1 MGLWYMLRPPRN
13 PSRHVYLVLSLWF
26 LCTLVLPTRLL
37 SQAQLG
43 EFRIQVQDS
52 SGLAME
58 ASGKLESLASK
69 ADLSFRTDAQG
80 TYAFSSLPPGPYRLE
95 VSKAGFATQSFV
107 VDIPSGR
114 AVVRTV
120 TLMLA
125 AQASRIDVVAATPLP
140 GTDLPIDQIPAPVQT
155 VSALDLQHSGALDLS
170 DLLNQR
176 LSAVHIN
183 QNQENPYQ
191 PDVSYRGYTASPL
204 LGTPEG
210 ISVYMDGVRQNQ
222 PFGDIV
228 AWDLIPKI
236 AISELA
242 LMPGSNPLFGLNTL
256 GGAISIDTKT
266 GYSQPGTAVQLS
278 GGSFGRRSGEFEHG
292 GSNSKGLSWYV
303 AGNLFRED
311 GWRQFS
317 PSEIRQ
323 SFAKLGWQ
331 HAKTSIYLSGAY
343 ADNWLTGNGLQDT
356 RFLAQHYS
364 SVYST
369 PDITWNR
376 SPSLNLSLRHDVNS
390 NLTFSGNAYFRYIRA
405 DTTNGDI
412 NSTSFDQSLYNLSA
426 ADIAALTAAGY
437 TGFPTTGNAATEP
450 FPFWRCIA
458 QGLENSEP
466 NEKCTGLITNTFNK
480 QHNYGL
486 SGQASWV
493 ISHNHATAGAAWD
506 RSSTIFQQG
515 SQFGYLS
522 ADHLTITPINAF
534 ANGSTTQDDVP
545 FDTRVDLHGLI
556 NTFSL
561 YASDTLSV
569 GRSLALTASGRYN
582 RTSIDNTD
590 RLPLVTDGSRG
601 SLNGQDVFDRFNPAA
616 GFTYI
621 VSRFATAYFSYSE
634 SSRAPTSIELGC
646 ADPNEPCNFPNA
658 LVSDPPLQQ
667 VVTRTLEAGMR
678 GIMENNVRWSLG
690 WFRGE
695 NYNDLLFIASQQTG
709 FGYFTNF
716 GQTRRQGIEANVS
729 ARFKHFTMGGNY
741 TFLDTTYQ
749 SPQTVDGGSNSAN
762 DGGLGMDGNITV
774 QPGDR
779 IPQVPRHILKAFLAY
794 EPTAKISA
802 DLDFDAVGRSFARG
816 NENNLHQP
824 DGIYYLG
831 QGFSPGYA
839 VINLGTHYQMQK
851 RTQFFVQINNLLNK
865 RYYTAAQLAP
875 SPYDNSH
882 SFIARP
888 FPSVDGNFP
897 VRTSTFF
904 APGAPIGAWG
914 GIRFNF

>member
-1 MGLWYMLRPPRN
+1 MYMLRTLKALLRQVPLLLLP
-13 PSRHVYLVLSLWF
+13 VL
-26 LCTLVLPTRLL
+26 LCG
-37 SQAQLG
+37 QAQPG
-43 EFRIQVQDS
+43 EIRIQVKDS

-58 ASGKLESLASK
+58 ASGKLASLASK
-69 ADLSFRTDAQG
+69 TDLSFQTDPQG
-80 TYAFSSLPPGPYRLE
+80 AYTFSNLAAGRYRLE
-95 VSKAGFATQSFV
+95 ISKAGFATQSV
-107 VDIPSGR
+107 LIDVESGTP
-114 AVVRTV
+114 VLRTV
-120 TLMLA
+120 MMALA
-125 AQASRIDVVAATPLP
+125 TQASRIDVVAATPLP
-140 GTDLPIDQIPAPVQT
+140 GTDLPIDQIAAPVQT
-155 VSALDLQHSGALDLS
+155 ASARDLEQTGALDLS

-176 LSAVHIN
+176 LSGVHIN

-256 GGAISIDTKT
+256 GGAISIDTKN
-266 GYSQPGTAVQLS
+266 GLSQPGTTMQIS
-278 GGSFGRRSGEFEHG
+278 GGSFGRRAGEFEHG
-292 GSNSKGLSWYV
+292 GSNHKGLSWYV

-317 PSEIRQ
+317 PSEVRQ
-323 SFAKLGWQ
+323 SFAKVGWQ
-331 HAKTSIYLSGAY
+331 HGKTSIYLSGAY

-364 SVYST
+364 SVYSV

-376 SPSLNLSLRHDVNS
+376 SPSFNLSLRHDATS
-390 NLTFSGNAYFRYIRA
+390 HLTFSGNAYFRYIRA

-412 NSTSFDQSLYNLSA
+412 NSNSFDQSLYNLSA

-437 TGFPTTGNAATEP
+437 KGFPITGNATTEP

-458 QGLENSEP
+458 QGLENSEAI
-466 NEKCTGLITNTFNK
+466 EKCTGLINTTFNK

-486 SGQASWV
+486 SGQMSWLV
-493 ISHNHATAGAAWD
+493 AHNRITAGAAWD

-522 ADHLTITPINAF
+522 TDHLTITPINAF
-534 ANGSTTQDDVP
+534 ADGSTTQDGVP
-545 FDTRVDLHGLI
+545 VDTRVDLHGLI

-561 YASDTLSV
+561 YASDTLSL
-569 GRSLALTASGRYN
+569 GKSLAFTASGRYN
-582 RTSIDNTD
+582 RTTLDNTD
-590 RLPLVTDGSRG
+590 RLPPVTDGSRG
-601 SLNGQDVFDRFNPAA
+601 SLNGQYVFDRFNPAV
-616 GFTYI
+616 GLTYI
-621 VSRFATAYFSYSE
+621 VSPLATAYFSYSE

-646 ADPNEPCNFPNA
+646 ADPNEPCNLPNA
-658 LVSDPPLQQ
+658 LVSDPPLKQ
-667 VVTRTLEAGMR
+667 VVTRTFEAGVR
-678 GIMENNVRWSLG
+678 GTLENNVRWNVG

-695 NYNDLLFIASQQTG
+695 NYNDLLFVASQQTG

-716 GQTRRQGIEANVS
+716 GQTRRQGLEINVS
-729 ARFKHFTMGGNY
+729 GRIKQFTIGGNY

-749 SPQTVDGGSNSAN
+749 SPQTVDGGRNSAN
-762 DGGLGMDGNITV
+762 DGGLGLDGNITV

-779 IPQVPRHILKAFLAY
+779 IPQVPRNIFKAYLEY
-794 EPTAKISA
+794 QPTAKISV

-816 NENNLHQP
+816 NENNLDQP

-839 VINLGTHYQMQK
+839 VVNLGAHYQVQK
-851 RTQFFVQINNLLNK
+851 RTQLFVQINNLLNK
-865 RYYTAAQLAP
+865 RYYTAAQLGP
-875 SPYDNSH
+875 SPYDSNQN
-882 SFIARP
+882 FAARP
-888 FPSVDGNFP
+888 FPADTNGNFP
-897 VRTSTFF
+897 IRTSTFF

-914 GIRFNF
+914 GIRFTF